1 VTIQFY
7 NTLHNA
13 KETFTPI
20 DPARVRMYV
29 CGPTVYDYA
38 HIGNAR
44 PVVVFDVL
52 NRLLREVYG
61 EDHVVYVRNI
71 TDVDDKIIN
80 RAAESG
86 ESIGEITKR
95 TEQAFLDDMG
105 ALGAIAP
112 DHQPR
117 ATEHISGMITMIGK
131 LIAAGHAYEAEGH
144 VLFSVSSYREYG
156 ELSGRNRDE
165 MIAGARVEVAPYK
178 KDPAD
183 FVLWKPSATEQPGWE
198 SPWGRGRPGWHIECS
213 VMSEK
218 HLGPTFDIHGGGQDL
233 IFPHH
238 ENEIAQSTCAHGGST
253 FVNYWL
259 HNGYLMAEGEK
270 MSKSLGNFYTVHDL
284 LKEFPGEA
292 IRLTLLKTHYRQPL
306 DFRKSAIADC
316 KKELDEF
323 YLALRSAGDVKAIVP
338 DHPPAAVL
346 AALSDDLNTPQAIAH
361 LFELKTRLNTATDV
375 QQKAE
380 LKGELLMAGDVLGL
394 LGQKPEAWLRGQATA
409 EGGLSDADIDAL
421 IAQRVQ
427 ARADKD
433 FATSDQIRDTL
444 ASQGIILEDG
454 AGGTKWRRQ

>member
-1 VTIQFY
+1 MTIQFY
-7 NTLHNA
+7 NTLNNT
-13 KETFTPI
+13 KEKFTPI
-20 DPARVRMYV
+20 DPSRVRMYV

-52 NRLLREVYG
+52 YRLLREAYG

-95 TEQAFLDDMG
+95 TEQAFLSDMS
-105 ALGAIAP
+105 ALGAMVP

-117 ATEHISGMITMIGK
+117 ATEHIPGMQTMIGK

-144 VLFSVSSYREYG
+144 VLFSVESYREYG
-156 ELSGRNRDE
+156 ELSGRNREE
-165 MIAGARVEVAPYK
+165 MIAGSRVEVAPYK

-183 FVLWKPSATEQPGWE
+183 FVLWKPSATDQPGWD

-238 ENEIAQSTCAHGGST
+238 ENEIAQSTCAHGGSK

-284 LKEFPGEA
+284 LNDFPGEA

-306 DFRKSAIADC
+306 DFRKAAIADA

-323 YLALRSAGDVKAIVP
+323 YLALRNVADVKAEIA
-338 DHPPAAVL
+338 DYPPGPVMN
-346 AALSDDLNTPQAIAH
+346 ALGDDLNTPKAIAH
-361 LFELKTRLNTATDV
+361 LFELKTQLNVATDV
-375 QQKAE
+375 AEKARV
-380 LKGELLMAGDVLGL
+380 KGELLLAGDVLGL
-394 LGQKPEAWLRGQATA
+394 LGQKPEAWLRGAA
-409 EGGLSDADIDAL
+409 GGDDGLSDDAIEAL
-421 IAQRVQ
+421 VEERIQ
-427 ARADKD
+427 ARAAKD
-433 FATSDQIRDTL
+433 FATSDRIRDEL
-444 ASQGIILEDG
+444 AEAGVILEDG
-454 AGGTKWRRQ
+454 AGNTAWRRQ